1 MQEQASASRLASA
14 SSESQQNL
22 GPTAISKFEI
32 AGINETDL
40 KKKLQDAG
48 FHTLNNFFL
57 II

>member
-40 KKKLQDAG
+40 KKKL
-48 FHTLNNFFL
+48 LSL
-57 II
+57 